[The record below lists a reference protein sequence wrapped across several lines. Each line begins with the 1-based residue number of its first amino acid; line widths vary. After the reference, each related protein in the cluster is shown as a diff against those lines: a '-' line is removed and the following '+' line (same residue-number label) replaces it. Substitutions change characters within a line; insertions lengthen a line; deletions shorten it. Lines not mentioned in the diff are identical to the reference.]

1 MGSAQD
7 VFVFSIVVHALLL
20 VAAALLIVDMIVD
33 TVKLTKKLNKAI
45 KKLRGIDNDR
55 N

>member
-20 VAAALLIVDMIVD
+20 VAAALCASLCPQP
-33 TVKLTKKLNKAI
+33 TKKLNKAI

>member
-1 MGSAQD
+1 MGSSQD

-20 VAAALLIVDMIVD
+20 VAAALLIVD
-33 TVKLTKKLNKAI
+33 TVKHTKKLNKAV